1 MSKLKPLIS
10 IIVPVFNNED
20 TIRRCVDSVRQQSYK
35 NTEIILVDDGSTD
48 NCGAICDEYTKID
61 ERVRVIHKENG
72 GQSSARNCGLNIA
85 NGSLIGFVDSDD
97 FIAIDMYE
105 KLYDL
110 LFENEAQ
117 IACAGIQTI
126 DEGGNPL
133 FTFAP
138 DSGEIILYNREDA
151 LGEHLVGK
159 RITTSLCDKLFLANI
174 FAEVRMIEGMIYEDL
189 EVVPRC
195 LNNAECI
202 VYTSEPMY
210 NYVMTSQ
217 STMRGKFNVHR
228 FDLRE
233 ASHLRAQFYDLVC
246 PKYSIRAWNAY
257 LDDCFIL
264 VHQAYG
270 VEDYKPE
277 IVNIKMSIIDVA
289 ERIGIDKLQ
298 IKTKLR
304 YYLLRMGTPFFS
316 FTSRIWYRI
325 RYAMVIKLHY
335 KRK

>member
-1 MSKLKPLIS
+1 MPDNTPLIS
-10 IIVPVFNNED
+10 VIIPVYKAE
-20 TIRRCVDSVRQQSYK
+20 RYLERCVESVRNQTYQ
-35 NTEIILVDDGSTD
+35 NLEIILVDDGSPD
-48 NCGAICDEYTKID
+48 NCGVMCDAYAQQDSRIH
-61 ERVRVIHKENG
+61 VIHQENA
-72 GQSSARNCGLNIA
+72 GQASARNRGLDIA
-85 NGSLIGFVDSDD
+85 RGDYIGFVDSDD
-97 FIAIDMYE
+97 YIDTGMY
-105 KLYDL
+105 KSLYTL
-110 LFENEAQ
+110 LVENDVQ
-117 IACAGIQTI
+117 IACCGTYIV
-126 DEGGNPL
+126 DELGKIKSTCINP
-133 FTFAP
+133 TE
-138 DSGEIILYNREDA
+138 GIILYDRDQA
-151 LGEHLVGK
+151 LGEHLHNT
-159 RITTSLCDKLFLANI
+159 RITSSLCDKLFLANI

-228 FDLRE
+228 FDSRE

-257 LDDCFIL
+257 LDECFIL

-325 RYAMVIKLHY
+325 RYAKVIKLHY